1 MTCIRNERSE
11 EEIVTRNNVYKMESV
26 EMEKTKT
33 KKKDGKNG
41 KIGILW
47 FLKTEVSVISTK
59 RKKTKCGW
67 KILIIKKELTKKLL
81 TTIIHPILNEISVLI
96 SKILL

>member
-59 RKKTKCGW
+59 RKKTKCG
-67 KILIIKKELTKKLL
+67 
-81 TTIIHPILNEISVLI
+81 
-96 SKILL
+96 